1 MLHPVGKAEAAE
13 QDATGSAR
21 SSRDFPSTRR
31 GASMT
36 FCVAVMWGKR
46 LKD

>member
-1 MLHPVGKAEAAE
+1 MVHPVGEAEALE
-13 QDATGSAR
+13 ELRDRFGR
-21 SSRDFPSTRR
+21 SSFDFPSTRR